1 MGPLEIVRKLPVKSN
16 RCFMEGCNVKVA
28 CSLYHI
34 SSSLIPILHHH
45 HKPIPSSMEH
55 VSLILLKFGK
65 YGFQRKRARILH
77 CKLFH

>member
-16 RCFMEGCNVKVA
+16 RWKG
-28 CSLYHI
+28 I